1 MKKILVLILL
11 AVGSVAFSDETNY
24 GQCDTPKINE
34 WLSNMGY
41 VDDDGI
47 PSEEIYLQELLKLA
61 QDN

>member
-1 MKKILVLILL
+1 MKKVLVLVLL
-11 AVGSVAFSDETNY
+11 IVGSVAFSDEANN
-24 GQCDTPKINE
+24 GQCDTPMINE

-41 VDDDGI
+41 VDDNGM